1 MIFLPSFLLA
11 IVSTL
16 DLTNKKSL
24 SILISHSYLVLL
36 PTFTYFSYSKLRRC
50 GDRKIGIAFCPTLTV
65 VNTLLGILLLQF
77 YCTFHWI
84 LYYALSVIMTLL
96 FLKIE
101 EISCCSCCGSAG
113 RLVRVF
119 DPDHP
124 EKTFIME
131 GGRVVEV
138 TDLDVEQGE
147 HIEMTGLEGKTE
159 ENVPVE
165 RIRETVVRLMMILSW
180 KRKILKRRRE

>member
-1 MIFLPSFLLA
+1 
-11 IVSTL
+11 
-16 DLTNKKSL
+16 
-24 SILISHSYLVLL
+24 
-36 PTFTYFSYSKLRRC
+36 
-50 GDRKIGIAFCPTLTV
+50 
-65 VNTLLGILLLQF
+65 
-77 YCTFHWI
+77 
-84 LYYALSVIMTLL
+84 MTLL